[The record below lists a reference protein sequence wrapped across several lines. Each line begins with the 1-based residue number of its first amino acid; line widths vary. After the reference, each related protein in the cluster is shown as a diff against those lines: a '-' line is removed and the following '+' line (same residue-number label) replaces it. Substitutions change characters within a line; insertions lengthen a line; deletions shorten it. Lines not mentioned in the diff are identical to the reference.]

1 MVQRERRENFIR
13 NGFRSNACVIQ
24 PKKCETILME
34 EKPMVRLLVVESD
47 VEANFYKG
55 ALEDNGINALVK
67 GMGDSAFGAALDGPD
82 EIELYVYSEDIEE
95 SKAIIMDLLDED
107 GDEIPAW
114 TCSCGEDVDEGFGV
128 CWSCGADYD
137 AASSKGTESE

>member
-1 MVQRERRENFIR
+1 
-13 NGFRSNACVIQ
+13 
-24 PKKCETILME
+24 ME

-55 ALEDNGINALVK
+55 ALLENGIKAMVK
-67 GMGDSAFGAALDGPD
+67 GMDGSAFGAALDGPD
-82 EIELYVYSEDIEE
+82 EIEVYVYADDVEKSKVIIIE
-95 SKAIIMDLLDED
+95 LVDED

-114 TCSCGEDVDEGFGV
+114 TCQCGEDVDEGFGV

-137 AASSKGTESE
+137 GAGSPENETE